1 MLIEAGGLNKH
12 ANVTQSPAVLLWNLH
27 FFRFSSFPVYMV
39 SFILL
44 PLHPFGQ
51 GSLPTGRIRKIDTQ
65 HFLQVRFY
73 PAEKDQVMGD
83 QVMQL

>member
-1 MLIEAGGLNKH
+1 MLIKAGGLDEH
-12 ANVTQSPAVLLWNLH
+12 ANVTQSPAVLLWSLH
-27 FFRFSSFPVYMV
+27 FFRFTSFPVFMV

-44 PLHPFGQ
+44 PLYPSRQGRLLTGQ
-51 GSLPTGRIRKIDTQ
+51 IGRIDTQ

-73 PAEKDQVMGD
+73 PAEEDQVMGD